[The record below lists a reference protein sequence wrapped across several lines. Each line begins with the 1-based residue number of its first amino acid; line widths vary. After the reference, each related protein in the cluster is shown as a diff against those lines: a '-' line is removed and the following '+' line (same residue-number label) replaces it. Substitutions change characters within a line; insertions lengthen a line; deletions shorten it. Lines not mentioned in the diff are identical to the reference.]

1 MIIELRPIGFVR
13 TKYSDDQIRESWEGV
28 EGYIEIL
35 EEYTHAL
42 KGLEEFSHI
51 IVIAYLHKV
60 TDHQRRTLVVKPR
73 RAIKLGFS
81 LEELPEIGV
90 FASDSPHRPNPIA
103 LTILELVKI
112 DRNILHVKNLDLF
125 DGTPVLDIKPYTPSR
140 KINEFRVPL
149 WVRLIEER
157 IKEIRYKQSN
167 QISRST

>member
-1 MIIELRPIGFVR
+1 LIIELRPIGFVR
-13 TKYSDDQIRESWEGV
+13 TRYSDDQIRNSWEGV

-35 EEYTHAL
+35 EEYRD
-42 KGLEEFSHI
+42 GLRGIEEFSHI

-60 TDHQRRTLVVKPR
+60 TDHQRKTLVVKPR
-73 RAIKLGFS
+73 RAIRLGFS

-103 LTILELVKI
+103 LTIVELIKI
-112 DRNILHVKNLDLF
+112 DKNILYVKNLDLF

-140 KINEFRVPL
+140 IISNIRIPN

-157 IKEIRYKQSN
+157 IREYKQIN
-167 QISRST
+167 VIINK

>member
-13 TKYSDDQIRESWEGV
+13 TRYSDEQIRSSWEGV

-35 EEYTHAL
+35 EEYRD
-42 KGLEEFSHI
+42 GLRGIEEFSHI

-60 TDHQRRTLVVKPR
+60 TDHQRKTLVVKPR
-73 RAIKLGFS
+73 RATRLGFS

-103 LTILELVKI
+103 LTIVELIKI
-112 DRNILHVKNLDLF
+112 DKNILYVKNLDLF

-140 KINEFRVPL
+140 RINDIRIPN
-149 WVRLIEER
+149 WVKLIEER
-157 IKEIRYKQSN
+157 IREYKQIN
-167 QISRST
+167 ALMNK

>member
-13 TKYSDDQIRESWEGV
+13 TRYSDDQIRNSWEGV

-35 EEYTHAL
+35 EEYRD
-42 KGLEEFSHI
+42 GLRGIEEFSHI

-60 TDHQRRTLVVKPR
+60 TDHQRKTLVVKPR
-73 RAIKLGFS
+73 RAIRLGFS

-103 LTILELVKI
+103 LTIVELIKI
-112 DRNILHVKNLDLF
+112 DKNILYVKNLDLF

-140 KINEFRVPL
+140 IISNIRIPN

-157 IKEIRYKQSN
+157 IREYKQIN
-167 QISRST
+167 VIINK